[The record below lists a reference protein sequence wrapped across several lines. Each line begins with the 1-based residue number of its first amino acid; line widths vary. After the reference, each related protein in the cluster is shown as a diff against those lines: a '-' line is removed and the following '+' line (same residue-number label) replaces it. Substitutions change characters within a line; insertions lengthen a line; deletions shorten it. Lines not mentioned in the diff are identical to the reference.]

1 MKSIDSSLR
10 EMPDIANDVSPSV
23 AGKLEWVGMNDI
35 EMPVRLEDD
44 QGNLIQSTA
53 RVTAYVNLMDPDV
66 RGIHMSRLY
75 LHLDQAF
82 QDRPLTPATLRQMLR
97 AFLDS
102 HEGLSDRALVRVD
115 FDYVIRRKALKS
127 DNVGWRRYPVSMIGI
142 LEGQEFSLE
151 MGLEILY
158 SSTCPC
164 SAALARQL
172 IQEQFKKDFES
183 SSEIDF
189 EKVHEWLGTEEGILA
204 TPHSQRSAAELRVRL
219 TPTFQ
224 MFPIIELID
233 EVENSL
239 KTPVQATVKREDEQ
253 AFALLNGRNLMFCE
267 DAGRRIQ
274 IALNDDERILDF
286 WARCTHYESLHPH
299 NAVSV
304 ITKGIKGGYVAGAG
318 APVRLDQSESQ
329 GFDSPIGPSN
339 GCGLTR
345 RSSQFIRQSRC
356 GPLARPVEPTRPI
369 RSPCLTNV
377 PASTSILLMCRKL
390 DESPWP

>member
-1 MKSIDSSLR
+1 MKSFDNVLR
-10 EMPDIANDVSPSV
+10 EMPDIANEDLASV

-35 EMPVRLEDD
+35 ELPVRIEDD

-53 RVTAYVNLMDPDV
+53 RVTAYVNLKDPDM

-82 QDRPLTPATLRQMLR
+82 GERPLTPATLRQLLR
-97 AFLDS
+97 SFLDS

-115 FDYVIRRKALKS
+115 FDYVIRRKALIS

-142 LEGQEFSLE
+142 LEGQEFALE
-151 MGLEILY
+151 MGLEVLY

-172 IQEQFKKDFES
+172 IQEQFKQDFS
-183 SSEIDF
+183 SDSTVDF

-204 TPHSQRSAAELRVRL
+204 TPHSQRSAAELRMRL

-239 KTPVQATVKREDEQ
+239 QTPVQATVKREDEQ

-274 IALNDDERILDF
+274 TALNKDERILDF

-304 ITKGIKGGYVAGAG
+304 ITKGVKGGYVAGAG
-318 APVRLDQSESQ
+318 APVRLDHSA
-329 GFDSPIGPSN
+329 G
-339 GCGLTR
+339 
-345 RSSQFIRQSRC
+345 
-356 GPLARPVEPTRPI
+356 
-369 RSPCLTNV
+369 
-377 PASTSILLMCRKL
+377 
-390 DESPWP
+390 

>member
-1 MKSIDSSLR
+1 MKPEEYVLKD
-10 EMPDIANDVSPSV
+10 MPDIANEARPSV

-35 EMPVRLEDD
+35 ELPVRIEDD

-82 QDRPLTPATLRQMLR
+82 QERPLTPATLRQLLCS
-97 AFLDS
+97 FLDS

-115 FDYVIRRKALKS
+115 FDYVIRRKALES

-151 MGLEILY
+151 MGLEVLY

-172 IQEQFKKDFES
+172 IQGQFEKDFDPS
-183 SSEIDF
+183 APVDYQA
-189 EKVHEWLGTEEGILA
+189 VYDWLGTEEGILA
-204 TPHSQRSAAELRVRL
+204 TPHSQRSAAEIRVRL

-233 EVENSL
+233 EIEGSL

-274 IALNDDERILDF
+274 IALNADERILDF
-286 WARCTHYESLHPH
+286 WVRCTHYESLHPH

-304 ITKGIKGGYVAGAG
+304 VTKGVKGGYVAGAG
-318 APVRLDQSESQ
+318 APVRLDQEHTVS
-329 GFDSPIGPSN
+329 
-339 GCGLTR
+339 
-345 RSSQFIRQSRC
+345 
-356 GPLARPVEPTRPI
+356 
-369 RSPCLTNV
+369 
-377 PASTSILLMCRKL
+377 
-390 DESPWP
+390 

>member
-1 MKSIDSSLR
+1 MKPIEYVLR
-10 EMPDIANDVSPSV
+10 DMPDIANEVRPSV

-35 EMPVRLEDD
+35 ELPVRIEDD

-53 RVTAYVNLMDPDV
+53 RVTAYVNLQDPQV

-82 QDRPLTPATLRQMLR
+82 QKRPLTPGTLRQLLR
-97 AFLDS
+97 SFLDS

-115 FDYVIRRKALKS
+115 FDYVIRRKALES

-151 MGLEILY
+151 MGLEVLY

-172 IQEQFKKDFES
+172 IQEQFEKDFGS
-183 SSEIDF
+183 GPIDY
-189 EKVHEWLGTEEGILA
+189 KAVHEWLGSERGILA
-204 TPHSQRSAAELRVRL
+204 TPHSQRSAAEIRVRL
-219 TPTFQ
+219 TPTFR

-233 EVENSL
+233 EVEGSL

-274 IALNDDERILDF
+274 TALNADERILDF

-304 ITKGIKGGYVAGAG
+304 VTKGVKGGYVAGAG
-318 APVRLDQSESQ
+318 APVRLDQEHTVS
-329 GFDSPIGPSN
+329 
-339 GCGLTR
+339 
-345 RSSQFIRQSRC
+345 
-356 GPLARPVEPTRPI
+356 
-369 RSPCLTNV
+369 
-377 PASTSILLMCRKL
+377 
-390 DESPWP
+390 

>member
-1 MKSIDSSLR
+1 MKPFENVLR
-10 EMPDIANDVSPSV
+10 DMPDIANEVRASV

-35 EMPVRLEDD
+35 EMPVRIEDD
-44 QGNLIQSTA
+44 KGNLIQSTA
-53 RVTAYVNLMDPDV
+53 RVTAYVNLTDPDV

-82 QDRPLTPATLRQMLR
+82 QERPLTPCALRQLLR
-97 AFLDS
+97 SFLES
-102 HEGLSDRALVRVD
+102 HEGLSDRALIRVD
-115 FDYVIRRKALKS
+115 FDYVIRRKALES

-142 LEGQEFSLE
+142 LEGQDFSLE

-172 IQEQFKKDFES
+172 IQDQFRKDFES
-183 SSEIDF
+183 STSIDF
-189 EKVHEWLGTEEGILA
+189 NRVHEWLGTEEGILA

-274 IALNDDERILDF
+274 IALNSDERILDF
-286 WARCTHYESLHPH
+286 WARCTHYESLHSH

-304 ITKGIKGGYVAGAG
+304 ITKGIEGGYVAGAG
-318 APVRLDQSESQ
+318 APVRLDH
-329 GFDSPIGPSN
+329 
-339 GCGLTR
+339 
-345 RSSQFIRQSRC
+345 
-356 GPLARPVEPTRPI
+356 
-369 RSPCLTNV
+369 
-377 PASTSILLMCRKL
+377 PAS
-390 DESPWP
+390 

>member
-1 MKSIDSSLR
+1 MKPFENVLR
-10 EMPDIANDVSPSV
+10 DMPDIANDVSPSV

-35 EMPVRLEDD
+35 EVPVRIEDD

-82 QDRPLTPATLRQMLR
+82 QERPLTPATLRQMLCS
-97 AFLDS
+97 FLDS

-115 FDYVIRRKALKS
+115 FDYVIRRKALIS

-183 SSEIDF
+183 SAEIDY

-274 IALNDDERILDF
+274 IALNDDDRILDF

-318 APVRLDQSESQ
+318 APVRLDQSES
-329 GFDSPIGPSN
+329 
-339 GCGLTR
+339 
-345 RSSQFIRQSRC
+345 
-356 GPLARPVEPTRPI
+356 
-369 RSPCLTNV
+369 
-377 PASTSILLMCRKL
+377 
-390 DESPWP
+390 

>member
-1 MKSIDSSLR
+1 MKSFDNVLR
-10 EMPDIANDVSPSV
+10 EMPDIANEEFASV

-35 EMPVRLEDD
+35 EMPVRIEDD
-44 QGNLIQSTA
+44 RGNLIQSTA
-53 RVTAYVNLMDPDV
+53 RVTAYVNLKDPDV

-82 QDRPLTPATLRQMLR
+82 GERPLTPAALRQLLCS
-97 AFLDS
+97 FLDS
-102 HEGLSDRALVRVD
+102 HEGLSDRALIRVD
-115 FDYVIRRKALKS
+115 FDYVIRRKALES

-151 MGLEILY
+151 MGLEVLY

-172 IQEQFKKDFES
+172 IQDQFKKDFDAS
-183 SSEIDF
+183 HPIDF
-189 EKVHEWLGTEEGILA
+189 ERVHQWLGTEEGILA
-204 TPHSQRSAAELRVRL
+204 TPHSQRSAAELRMRL

-274 IALNDDERILDF
+274 TALNADERILDF

-318 APVRLDQSESQ
+318 APVRLDHSA
-329 GFDSPIGPSN
+329 N
-339 GCGLTR
+339 
-345 RSSQFIRQSRC
+345 
-356 GPLARPVEPTRPI
+356 
-369 RSPCLTNV
+369 
-377 PASTSILLMCRKL
+377 
-390 DESPWP
+390 